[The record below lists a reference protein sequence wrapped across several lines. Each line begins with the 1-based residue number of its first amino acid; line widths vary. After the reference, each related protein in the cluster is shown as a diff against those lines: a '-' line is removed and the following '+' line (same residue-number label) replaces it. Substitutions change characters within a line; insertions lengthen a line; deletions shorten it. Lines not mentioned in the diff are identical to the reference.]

1 MVHVC
6 LQTQINKSLASLIYV
21 CIFWQFLTYFFWS
34 HIRNQPAIAI
44 SLNLSALHSANPQQ
58 NLRALDQ
65 QKVDRFPTPRPRHAH
80 SLRWS
85 EAPEASFGFCG
96 DCQVTGIGRLHQNP
110 TNAVKTTYW
119 YIHTYTLFLVFSLTN
134 TNYSLFSA
142 MQLLYLIHKTLNRS
156 SILWHHSTI
165 PDTARLVSRS
175 VSSKR
180 NQKKRTSTASPSTW
194 KPNNTCLATRCVFPC
209 WDSST
214 LTLAS
219 YSIPMLGFMTQLQS
233 GSA

>member
-1 MVHVC
+1 MPTDAN
-6 LQTQINKSLASLIYV
+6 QQKFGKSDIRLHLLAVSYIY
-21 CIFWQFLTYFFWS
+21 FWS

-85 EAPEASFGFCG
+85 EAPAG
-96 DCQVTGIGRLHQNP
+96 TGIGRLHQNP

-119 YIHTYTLFLVFSLTN
+119 YIHTYTLFLVFSLPN

-156 SILWHHSTI
+156 SIFWHDSTI

-180 NQKKRTSTASPSTW
+180 NQKRELRQHHQALG
-194 KPNNTCLATRCVFPC
+194 TCLATRCVFPC